1 MPDGKYPC
9 EKELVVSESLA
20 EPDALSLDPCLAWRM
35 FVLVSLSSGSFYGD
49 LPVCTVSLRD
59 DTAIL

>member
-1 MPDGKYPC
+1 M
-9 EKELVVSESLA
+9 VSESLA

-49 LPVCTVSLRD
+49 LPICTVSLRD